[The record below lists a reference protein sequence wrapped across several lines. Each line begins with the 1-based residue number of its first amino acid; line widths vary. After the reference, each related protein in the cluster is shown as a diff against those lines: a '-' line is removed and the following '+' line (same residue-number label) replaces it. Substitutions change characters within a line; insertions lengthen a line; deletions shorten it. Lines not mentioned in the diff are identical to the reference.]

1 MGVAPRMP
9 GGRQKVRYA
18 VFRVFGEALNTSAI
32 VYKLNPNGSVEAA
45 NCINGGS
52 AFGVFTFSGY
62 GDSTSIY
69 YAKTLKVLES
79 TSMRHGYGLYSLGPS
94 VGTTIN
100 AGTTQ
105 RYNGPGGSGLATT
118 VMSFYLFE
126 EF

>member
-1 MGVAPRMP
+1 MGVAPRLP

-32 VYKLNPNGSVEAA
+32 VYKLNPNGSVESV

-52 AFGVFTFSGY
+52 AFGAFTFSGY
-62 GDSTSIY
+62 GDSTRIY
-69 YAKTLKVLES
+69 YAKTVKVLKS
-79 TSMRHGYGLYSLGPS
+79 TSMRHGFGIYGLGPYA
-94 VGTTIN
+94 GTIIN

-105 RYNGPGGSGLATT
+105 NYAGPGGAGLTAT

-126 EF
+126 EA